1 MDLTSFSYLY
11 FKYSPSFLSRKKQR
25 MVPSR
30 LFCSPVSSDCPRSM
44 PRETSEG
51 IDPVWQNERNGLLDH
66 GMSNLT
72 TMIRTMRINNL
83 LIQTFPIR
91 SE

>member
-11 FKYSPSFLSRKKQR
+11 SNDPSPSCQEKTEKRIFSGGFL
-25 MVPSR
+25 
-30 LFCSPVSSDCPRSM
+30 
-44 PRETSEG
+44 
-51 IDPVWQNERNGLLDH
+51 DPLEPYLSDH
-66 GMSNLT
+66 GTNNLT
-72 TMIRTMRINNL
+72 TMIRTIRINNL